1 MDPRNQT
8 RRLSADRPARRQA
21 RAAVQPQR
29 VRLRHRSSSF
39 VLDGEAVPLGV
50 DGRSDFDDLTA
61 TELTASRTA
70 PRPKNKHPPRLH
82 HVLFMSQL
90 HLLLNVRLD
99 ALAAR
104 QQRLRKRYDLPL
116 AR

>member
-1 MDPRNQT
+1 M
-8 RRLSADRPARRQA
+8 
-21 RAAVQPQR
+21 
-29 VRLRHRSSSF
+29 
-39 VLDGEAVPLGV
+39 LDGEAVPLGV

-104 QQRLRKRYDLPL
+104 QQRLRKRYGLPL